1 MLYRSHEDGAEINL
15 SHLRGS
21 HGISQVSD
29 TVIALER
36 DTQADDD
43 DEANTTTMRVLKCRE
58 TGDAGVAGRL
68 FYNRTNGRLETVKEE
83 F

>member
-1 MLYRSHEDGAEINL
+1 
-15 SHLRGS
+15 
-21 HGISQVSD
+21 
-29 TVIALER
+29 
-36 DTQADDD
+36 
-43 DEANTTTMRVLKCRE
+43 MRVLKCRE